1 MPQGARKSSNLRL
14 QMQEAGAGV
23 HWGQVSAMKN
33 RGKRRLWIAGARCK
47 VRESADQVAKEEQC
61 ASRSRGNT
69 LASVKG
75 KLNTLSRMISSN
87 LKHPLCMKSEYAIV
101 KHLNTRPLVECIV

>member
-1 MPQGARKSSNLRL
+1 
-14 QMQEAGAGV
+14 MQEAGAGV
-23 HWGQVSAMKN
+23 HWGQVNAMKN

-69 LASVKG
+69 LAFVKG

-87 LKHPLCMKSEYAIV
+87 LKHPLCMKNEYMPFIRFPLDSIV
-101 KHLNTRPLVECIV
+101 KHLNTRPKVECIV